1 MTPSVLMVV
10 CDIFRFAD
18 GRTVI
23 TGSVEPADRLIGK
36 CEVQL
41 LLDGKELATLTIEGE
56 GIHDPN
62 PTGLRSLLTRDV
74 VTITKRDIESGSCVL
89 ARIGGRSSVR
99 TG

>member
-10 CDIFRFAD
+10 CEVFRFAD

-23 TGSVEPADRLIGK
+23 TGSVEPTDRLIGK

-62 PTGLRSLLTRDV
+62 PTGLRSLITRDV
-74 VTITKRDIESGSCVL
+74 VAVTKRDIESGSCVL
-89 ARIGGRSSVR
+89 MRFYGRNTVR
-99 TG
+99 P